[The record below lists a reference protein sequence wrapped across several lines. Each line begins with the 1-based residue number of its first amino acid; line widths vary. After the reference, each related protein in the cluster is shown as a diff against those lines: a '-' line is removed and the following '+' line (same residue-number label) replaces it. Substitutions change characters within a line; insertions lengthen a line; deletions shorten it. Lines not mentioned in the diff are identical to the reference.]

1 MITVEP
7 APTAV
12 TSPDPAFTVAT
23 DVLLL
28 LHDPPASPVL
38 LYVAD
43 EPIQSGEVPL
53 TEPALAFGLTVNDCD
68 ALTGLLQPV
77 LTV

>member
-1 MITVEP
+1 MILVVP

-12 TSPDPAFTVAT
+12 TTPDVAFTIAT
-23 DVLLL
+23 EVLLL

-43 EPIQSGEVPL
+43 EPIQSGVVPL
-53 TEPALAFGLTVNDCD
+53 TVPALAFGLTVNDCD

>member
-1 MITVEP
+1 MILAVP
-7 APTAV
+7 AATPV
-12 TSPDPAFTVAT
+12 TSPDVAFTVAT
-23 DVLLL
+23 PVLLL
-28 LHDPPASPVL
+28 LQVPPASPVL

-43 EPIQSGEVPL
+43 WPIQSGEVPF
-53 TEPALAFGLTVNDCD
+53 TVPALAFGFTVKVFD

>member
-1 MITVEP
+1 MVVP
-7 APTAV
+7 APVAV
-12 TSPDPAFTVAT
+12 TTPVDASTVAT
-23 DVLLL
+23 AVLLL

-43 EPIQSGEVPL
+43 WPIQSGEVPL
-53 TEPALAFGLTVNDCD
+53 TVPALAFGLTVNDCD
-68 ALTGLLQPV
+68 ALTGLLQPA

>member
-1 MITVEP
+1 MVVVP

-28 LHDPPASPVL
+28 LHDPPALPLL
-38 LYVAD
+38 LYVAVA
-43 EPIQSGEVPL
+43 PIQSGEVPL
-53 TEPALAFGLTVNDCD
+53 TVPALAFGFTVNALD

>member
-1 MITVEP
+1 MLVVP
-7 APTAV
+7 AATAV
-12 TSPDPAFTVAT
+12 TTPDVAFTVAT
-23 DVLLL
+23 EVLLL
-28 LHDPPASPVL
+28 LHDPPASPLL

-43 EPIQSGEVPL
+43 WPIQSGEVPL
-53 TEPALAFGLTVNDCD
+53 TVPALAFGFTVKVFD

>member
-1 MITVEP
+1 MVVP

-12 TSPDPAFTVAT
+12 TTPVDAFTVAT
-23 DVLLL
+23 CISLLL
-28 LHDPPASPVL
+28 QVPPALPLV

-43 EPIQSGEVPL
+43 WPIQSGVVPL
-53 TEPALAFGLTVNDCD
+53 TVPALAFGFTVKVFD
-68 ALTGLLQPV
+68 ALTGLLQPL